1 MIMNTSHANDA
12 NIERT
17 QPPSLLWHGIVFN
30 VIWFLIVIM
39 QWGAAAALIGLIW
52 FASTPPRAKTLKL
65 IVSLASIGIIADF
78 IFINANLLVFND
90 TTINPLWL
98 GVLWVSF
105 ARFAFIFLQ
114 HWPLPYWQLALM
126 SAISGPFS
134 YYVGHLNQAVVIQLQ
149 LLPQAILF
157 VLFWACVLP
166 LALYSWRKFS

>member
-1 MIMNTSHANDA
+1 MNTSHANDA

-39 QWGAAAALIGLIW
+39 QWSTAAALVALIW
-52 FASTPPRAKTLKL
+52 FALTPPRAITLKL

-78 IFINANLLVFND
+78 TFISMNLFVFND
-90 TTINPLWL
+90 ATINPLWL

-114 HWPLPYWQLALM
+114 HWPLPYWHLALI
-126 SAISGPFS
+126 SAVSGPFS
-134 YYVGHLNQAVVIQLQ
+134 YYVGHLKQAVIIQLQ
-149 LLPQAILF
+149 LLPQVILF

-166 LALYSWRKFS
+166 LALYIWRKFS

>member
-1 MIMNTSHANDA
+1 MNMNTSHANDA

-17 QPPSLLWHGIVFN
+17 QPPSLLLHGIVFN
-30 VIWFLIVIM
+30 IIWFLIVIM
-39 QWGAAAALIGLIW
+39 QWGAAAALVALIW
-52 FASTPPRAKTLKL
+52 FACTPPRSNTLKL

-78 IFINANLLVFND
+78 TFINANLMVFND

-105 ARFAFIFLQ
+105 ARFAFVFLQ
-114 HWPLPYWQLALM
+114 HWPLPYWQLSLI

-134 YYVGHLNQAVVIQLQ
+134 YFVGHLNQAVIIQLQ